1 MMKYCDVFLMAGR
14 GYVLVSF
21 VTGRR
26 REEGREGME
35 GERNIGDAGRSNANP
50 KTYGRGWPTTA
61 TTTK

>member
-1 MMKYCDVFLMAGR
+1 MAGR